1 MLARR
6 AFMAS
11 LVVAFVA
18 LSVLADRGATQRIV
32 TGTVGEFEAGE
43 WISVANEKTAP
54 MGFRIAWHETT
65 DYEGSTAAI
74 RPGVRVTIWYRNVGE
89 RHLVADRVRVLAAA
103 ATH

>member
-11 LVVAFVA
+11 LVVAFVV

-32 TGTVGEFEAGE
+32 TGTVGEFEACE
-43 WISVANEKTAP
+43 WMSVANEKTAS
-54 MGFRIAWHETT
+54 MGFRIALHETT
-65 DYEGSTAAI
+65 DYEGPAAI

-89 RHLVADRVRVLAAA
+89 RHLVADRVRMLDA

>member
-11 LVVAFVA
+11 LVAAFVV
-18 LSVLADRGATQRIV
+18 LSVLADRGATQRMV
-32 TGTVGEFEAGE
+32 TGTVGEFEAGD
-43 WISVANEKTAP
+43 WMSVVNEKTDP
-54 MGFRIAWHETT
+54 MGFRIALHETT
-65 DYEGSTAAI
+65 DYESPAAV